1 MNQHNLAPIA
11 LFVYKRP
18 VHTQK
23 VIDSLIQNNEAK
35 DSILYV
41 FADGAKNEND
51 KIELE
56 NISSVKQIINS
67 YKKNFQ
73 KIIIIERNSNWGLA
87 NSIID
92 GISLVLKDFQKIIIL
107 EDDVIVSKVFLK
119 YMNTSLLNYENNH
132 EVATIQG
139 FQFPINFNKKVN
151 SYFDY
156 AVGCWGWATWKNR
169 WDYFEPDGQKL
180 WDIINE
186 SKQWKK
192 FDINNTYPFKE
203 LLENQ
208 IKIKNDSWAIRWYA
222 SLFIKNMINLYPT
235 KSLTINIGNDG
246 SGNHKDKNDTSK
258 YPITD
263 EINAEKIEIKI
274 SNKEIRKV
282 FNYRK
287 NILFKKKI
295 KNLIIRFNVNVL
307 YKILNEEYYNKL

>member
-1 MNQHNLAPIA
+1 MLNNNLAPIL
-11 LFVYKRP
+11 LFIYKRP

-23 VIDSLIQNNEAK
+23 VLESLIQNKEAK

-41 FADGAKNEND
+41 FADGAKDEND
-51 KIELE
+51 SILKYNIETVKDIVNSFQNNFLAIEL
-56 NISSVKQIINS
+56 
-67 YKKNFQ
+67 
-73 KIIIIERNSNWGLA
+73 IEREKNWGLA
-87 NSIID
+87 NNVID
-92 GISLVLKDFQKIIIL
+92 GISNILNIHQKVIVL
-107 EDDVIVSKVFLK
+107 EDDIIVSKGFLK
-119 YMNTSLLNYENNH
+119 YMNSSLINYENNH

-169 WDYFEPDGQKL
+169 WDFFEPDGQKL

-258 YPITD
+258 FPITD
-263 EINAEKIEIKI
+263 EINAEKIEIKL

-282 FNYRK
+282 FYYRK
-287 NILFKKKI
+287 NLLFKKKI
-295 KNLIIRFNVNVL
+295 KNLIIRFKVNIL
-307 YKILNEEYYNKL
+307 YKNTK

>member
-1 MNQHNLAPIA
+1 MLNNNLAPIL

-23 VIDSLIQNNEAK
+23 VLESLIQNKEAK
-35 DSILYV
+35 YSILYV
-41 FADGAKNEND
+41 FADGAKDEND
-51 KIELE
+51 SILKYNIETVKDIVNSFQNNFLAIEL
-56 NISSVKQIINS
+56 
-67 YKKNFQ
+67 
-73 KIIIIERNSNWGLA
+73 IEREKNWGLA
-87 NSIID
+87 NNVID
-92 GISLVLKDFQKIIIL
+92 GISNILNIHQKVIVL
-107 EDDVIVSKVFLK
+107 EDDIIVSEGFLK
-119 YMNTSLLNYENNH
+119 YMNSSLINYENNH

-258 YPITD
+258 FPITD
-263 EINAEKIEIKI
+263 EINAEKIEIKL

-282 FNYRK
+282 FYYRK
-287 NILFKKKI
+287 NLLFKKKI
-295 KNLIIRFNVNVL
+295 KNLIIRFKVNVL
-307 YKILNEEYYNKL
+307 YKNTK